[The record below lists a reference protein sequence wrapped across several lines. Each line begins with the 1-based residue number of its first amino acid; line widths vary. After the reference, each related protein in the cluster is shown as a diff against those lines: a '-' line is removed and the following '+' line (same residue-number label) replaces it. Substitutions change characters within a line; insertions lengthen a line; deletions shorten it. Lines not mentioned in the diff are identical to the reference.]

1 MRAHINKEAF
11 NNRSGVILYAF
22 YTTGVPTT
30 ICKFINS
37 SAAAADRKRFD
48 ALSHMCTLH
57 YTRRRVL
64 HCYTR
69 VRPWYIRRRCIE
81 NIILL

>member
-22 YTTGVPTT
+22 YTTRVPTT

-37 SAAAADRKRFD
+37 SPPVLTAAADRKRFD
-48 ALSHMCTLH
+48 ALSHMCTLYERRITLLH
-57 YTRRRVL
+57 TRTTVVYVEVVL
-64 HCYTR
+64 Q
-69 VRPWYIRRRCIE
+69 I
-81 NIILL
+81 